1 MKTLGINKNYL
12 AIEEK
17 YSNLNDSAIAV
28 VSAPYE
34 HSTSYGKG
42 ASLGPKAILKASAF
56 VEFYDDEFERELC
69 FDLGIA
75 TIKHIKF
82 KKKYDKEALEL
93 IKQQVDEFIRMGK
106 FVVTLGGE
114 HTISIAPI
122 EAHYKYYPNMSILHF
137 DAHSDLRDSYEDS
150 KYSHA
155 CFMARVIEFFPP
167 EKVIQVGIRAQCIE
181 EAQLIKEKGIKTFYA
196 SAIRRNLH
204 GENWQK
210 KVVDTLSDEIY
221 ITFDIDY
228 FDPSIMP
235 STGTPEP
242 DGFFY
247 NETLEVFR
255 EINKQKKKIIGFDV
269 VELAPIETLH
279 HSNLTTARLVYKLLN
294 YAFNR

>member
-93 IKQQVDEFIRMGK
+93 IKQHVDEFIRMGK

-279 HSNLTTARLVYKLLN
+279 HANLTTARLVYKLLN

>member
-1 MKTLGINKNYL
+1 MKTLGINKNFL
-12 AIEEK
+12 AIEEQ
-17 YSNLNDSAIAV
+17 YSNLQDSAIAILP
-28 VSAPYE
+28 APYE

-56 VEFYDDEFERELC
+56 VEFYDDEFQNELC
-69 FDLGIA
+69 FDKGIA
-75 TIKHIKF
+75 TVKPINF
-82 KKKYDKEALEL
+82 KKKIDDEALEL
-93 IKQQVDEFIRMGK
+93 IREKIDELIRMGK

-122 EAHYKYYPNMSILHF
+122 QAHYKYYPSMNILHF
-137 DAHSDLRDSYEDS
+137 DAHSDLRQSYEES
-150 KYSHA
+150 IYSHA
-155 CFMARVIEFFPP
+155 CLMARVIEFFPP

-181 EAQLIKEKGIKTFYA
+181 EAQLIKEKGLETFYA
-196 SAIRRNLH
+196 SSIRRKLH

-210 KVVDTLSDEIY
+210 SVVDKLGNEIY

-228 FDPSIMP
+228 FDPSLMP

-255 EINKQKKKIIGFDV
+255 EIKRQGKKIIGFDV
-269 VELAPIETLH
+269 VELAPIKSLH
-279 HSNLTTARLVYKLLN
+279 HTNLTTARLVYKLLN
-294 YAFNR
+294 FAFSR